1 MPQGRADRVRLIVAR
16 IEPLLVLGL
25 GAFLLTQV
33 TRWRQPAM
41 LLVVGLILIAAG
53 GLGVVAANLRPIVEA
68 RLWLGLLAAVTIA
81 AFDREHVLDLLAWFA
96 IFGLGPPLVLGL
108 RRAAPAIAVATLGMS
123 LGSWHVFNIYAGVI
137 RGVAVVLGGVLF
149 GLIADSFEESDS
161 IATRSRRDALRAER
175 REQQLRT
182 VLDAAPIGIMVVGD
196 SPENSFMNLEVADVT
211 SSTFDAN
218 DRDAVKHLIHPD
230 DGWIVDDM
238 IATLLRGEQVTRICR
253 LLHPAQGE
261 RLVRV
266 IGAPSLDANGRF
278 VASVIIIQDIDDDVR
293 QRRAIERFRAA
304 ADASSDLVVIE
315 SVRGEPR
322 YLNPSATA
330 FWQGLTDVSAEASFD
345 LVPDEHREAFRSGA
359 SAAIAARNPWMGE
372 LELFD
377 HNGERHP
384 FSAVVVGIR
393 DDDGHLL
400 GWSTT
405 YRALTERKQLERRLA
420 FQAGHDA
427 LTGLPNRQQLFQ
439 YLTGELGN
447 DGVVAVMFCDLDD
460 FKIINDSL
468 GHSVGDTVLRM
479 VARRFSAAMHE
490 GEMVGR
496 LGGDEFLVV
505 CRDVDEQEA
514 RIVAQRFVDAVRAPI
529 VVDGREHVISMS
541 VGIASSAD
549 QLHNASGLMQ
559 EADLAMYSAKRSG
572 RGQVAFFDQQL
583 RTRADRRLEFE
594 RELRNAF
601 RLDQFE
607 LRFEPVVR
615 VADSSVLGFE
625 ALVRWNH
632 PTRGLV
638 SPGEFLP
645 VVSEMGLDSALGDFV
660 VRAATEAVATLRLMN
675 PRVNMSVNVS
685 VAQLQHDRFVVDVAR
700 ALESAGVVASA
711 LTIEITEQI
720 VMADVMAATPKLEE
734 LRGLGVRLAIDDF
747 GTGYSNLAM
756 LRTFS
761 ADYVKIDRSLID
773 GLGTEPGDTQMV
785 RLILLLTQELG
796 FVPIAEGVETQAQLD
811 ELAQL
816 DCRLAQGFLFAR
828 SMTLA
833 EAVRYIATADDPQT
847 RH

>member
-16 IEPLLVLGL
+16 VEPILALGL

-33 TRWRQPAM
+33 PSWHQPAM
-41 LLVVGLILIAAG
+41 LLVIGLILIAAG
-53 GLGVVAANLRPIVEA
+53 SLGVVVANRKPIIEA
-68 RLWLGLLAAVTIA
+68 RLWLGLLASVTIA
-81 AFDREHVLDLLAWFA
+81 IFNREYVLDLLAWFA
-96 IFGLGPPLVLGL
+96 IFGLAPPLVLGL
-108 RRAAPAIAVATLGMS
+108 RRAAPAIAVATVGMW

-137 RGVAVVLGGVLF
+137 RGVAVVLGAVLF
-149 GLIADSFEESDS
+149 GMIADSFEESDS
-161 IATRSRRDALRAER
+161 IATRSRRDARRAER

-182 VLDAAPIGIMVVGD
+182 LLDAAPIGIMVVGD

-211 SSTFDAN
+211 STTFDAN
-218 DRDAVKHLIHPD
+218 DRDAVKRLIHPD
-230 DGWIVDDM
+230 DQWIVDDM
-238 IATLLRGEQVTRICR
+238 VVTLLRGQQVTRICR

-330 FWQGLTDVSAEASFD
+330 FWQGLTDLSAEASFD

-359 SAAIAARNPWMGE
+359 SAAIAARKAWMGE

-420 FQAGHDA
+420 FQAGHDT
-427 LTGLPNRQQLFQ
+427 LTGLPNRQQLFE
-439 YLTGELGN
+439 YLGDELPKGA
-447 DGVVAVMFCDLDD
+447 VTVMFCDLDD

-468 GHSVGDTVLRM
+468 GHSVGDTVLKM
-479 VARRFSAAMHE
+479 VARRFSSAARAE
-490 GEMVGR
+490 EFVGR

-505 CRDVDEQEA
+505 CRDVADGHQA
-514 RIVAQRFVDAVRAPI
+514 KLIAQRFIDAIRQPI
-529 VVDGREHVISMS
+529 SVDGREHVISTS
-541 VGIASSAD
+541 VGIATSRDAQPD
-549 QLHNASGLMQ
+549 ASTLMQ
-559 EADLAMYSAKRSG
+559 EADLAMYAAKRAG
-572 RGQVAFFDQQL
+572 RGQVALFDQQL
-583 RTRADRRLEFE
+583 RIHADQRLTLE
-594 RELRNAF
+594 RELRDAF
-601 RLDQFE
+601 RLEQFE
-607 LRFEPVVR
+607 LRFEPVVSI
-615 VADSSVLGFE
+615 VDGSVVSFE

-638 SPGEFLP
+638 SPGQFLP
-645 VVSEMGLDSALGDFV
+645 IVSEMGLDAALGDFV
-660 VRAATEAVATLRLMN
+660 LRSATVAVATLRLTD
-675 PRVNMSVNVS
+675 PHVTMSINFAA
-685 VAQLQHDRFVVDVAR
+685 AQLHEERIVDDVAR
-700 ALESAGVVASA
+700 AIATAGVVASA

-720 VMADVMAATPKLEE
+720 VMADVMAASPKLEE
-734 LRGLGVRLAIDDF
+734 LRSLGVRLAIDDF

-756 LRTFS
+756 LRSFS

-811 ELAQL
+811 ELARL

-833 EAVRYIATADDPQT
+833 EAVRYITTADDPQPQ
-847 RH
+847 H

>member
-304 ADASSDLVVIE
+304 AEI
-315 SVRGEPR
+315 G
-322 YLNPSATA
+322 
-330 FWQGLTDVSAEASFD
+330 
-345 LVPDEHREAFRSGA
+345 
-359 SAAIAARNPWMGE
+359 
-372 LELFD
+372 
-377 HNGERHP
+377 
-384 FSAVVVGIR
+384 
-393 DDDGHLL
+393 
-400 GWSTT
+400 
-405 YRALTERKQLERRLA
+405 RA
-420 FQAGHDA
+420 
-427 LTGLPNRQQLFQ
+427 
-439 YLTGELGN
+439 
-447 DGVVAVMFCDLDD
+447 
-460 FKIINDSL
+460 
-468 GHSVGDTVLRM
+468 
-479 VARRFSAAMHE
+479 
-490 GEMVGR
+490 
-496 LGGDEFLVV
+496 
-505 CRDVDEQEA
+505 
-514 RIVAQRFVDAVRAPI
+514 
-529 VVDGREHVISMS
+529 HV
-541 VGIASSAD
+541 
-549 QLHNASGLMQ
+549 
-559 EADLAMYSAKRSG
+559 
-572 RGQVAFFDQQL
+572 
-583 RTRADRRLEFE
+583 
-594 RELRNAF
+594 
-601 RLDQFE
+601 
-607 LRFEPVVR
+607 
-615 VADSSVLGFE
+615 
-625 ALVRWNH
+625 
-632 PTRGLV
+632 
-638 SPGEFLP
+638 
-645 VVSEMGLDSALGDFV
+645 
-660 VRAATEAVATLRLMN
+660 
-675 PRVNMSVNVS
+675 
-685 VAQLQHDRFVVDVAR
+685 
-700 ALESAGVVASA
+700 
-711 LTIEITEQI
+711 
-720 VMADVMAATPKLEE
+720 
-734 LRGLGVRLAIDDF
+734 
-747 GTGYSNLAM
+747 
-756 LRTFS
+756 
-761 ADYVKIDRSLID
+761 
-773 GLGTEPGDTQMV
+773 
-785 RLILLLTQELG
+785 
-796 FVPIAEGVETQAQLD
+796 
-811 ELAQL
+811 
-816 DCRLAQGFLFAR
+816 
-828 SMTLA
+828 
-833 EAVRYIATADDPQT
+833 
-847 RH
+847 